1 MKRPGNRL
9 LREKISLER
18 PIIVKIIPN
27 PGILCSEQSLDT
39 ALLILPAVANL
50 LAHEIRAVQ
59 YNLKEG
65 VDQLA
70 SGGLSLSAWS
80 DCCKSN

>member
-1 MKRPGNRL
+1 M
-9 LREKISLER
+9 
-18 PIIVKIIPN
+18 
-27 PGILCSEQSLDT
+27 DT

-59 YNLKEG
+59 YNLKE

-80 DCCKSN
+80 AAENN